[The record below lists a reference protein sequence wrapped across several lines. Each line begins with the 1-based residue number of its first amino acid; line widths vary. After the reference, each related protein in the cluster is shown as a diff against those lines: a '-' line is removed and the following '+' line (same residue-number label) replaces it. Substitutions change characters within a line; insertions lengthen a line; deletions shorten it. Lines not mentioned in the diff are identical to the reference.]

1 MSDFSRYDINIQD
14 YYNKLP
20 NYLQTPGGNA
30 LGKIRLLYDIINDYK
45 NNMVD
50 LWSKFNTNELLA
62 EYLVW
67 KSNNPSLDDSEWK
80 YTDLVEKICKT
91 YDIIREHP
99 VELDPIGSPGVG
111 TTLRNSHM
119 LRLLKIKTM
128 GVGFDG
134 SKEKL
139 EEILATLFTGDIKY
153 IVQTV
158 NQSHAEANIYLIKS
172 ASGDSFDQTDEAL
185 FAQGYYFLEL
195 LGITLNFSVVNT
207 DTLVYDYTDYDINQ
221 TGILATQIV
230 EGSYYVIETIGTTD
244 FTLIGASSNTVGL
257 QFLATGTGTGTGTV
271 AFGNKYDEGESS

>member
-1 MSDFSRYDINIQD
+1 MSDFSRYDIDIKD
-14 YYNKLP
+14 YYKKLP

-30 LGKIRLLYDIINDYK
+30 LGKIRLLYDIVYDYK

-50 LWSKFNTNELLA
+50 LWSKFNTDNLLA

-80 YTDLVEKICKT
+80 YTDLVEKFCKT

-99 VELDPIGSPGVG
+99 VANG

-139 EEILATLFTGDIKY
+139 EEILATLFTSTIRY

-158 NQSHAEANIYLIKS
+158 NQSHAEANIFLIKS
-172 ASGDSFDQTDEAL
+172 ASDASFDQTDEDL
-185 FAQGYYFLEL
+185 FDEGYYFLEL
-195 LGITLNFSVVNT
+195 LGITLNFSVVDT
-207 DTLVYDYTDYDINQ
+207 DTLVYDYTDYDSIADGGN
-221 TGILATQIV
+221 
-230 EGSYYVIETIGTTD
+230 D
-244 FTLIGASSNTVGL
+244 
-257 QFLATGTGTGTGTV
+257 
-271 AFGNKYDEGESS
+271 NKYDEGETP